1 MAALDSSVT
10 LTAYGAAAVTI
21 TDGAANSITM
31 VGEISLSWEETG
43 RSVTE
48 ARERDRHL
56 ATPNVIETGD
66 NNMSISMEFWVRSYL
81 GSSNVHEYEA
91 LTFTGNASGWT
102 TTVNGNAKCYTMDV
116 AMLEPGGATTQN
128 LSFPFCHTDS
138 ANSDPRGADGKASIS
153 ASITSYANRPTIT

>member
-10 LTAYGAAAVTI
+10 TTAHGAAAVTI

-81 GSSNVHEYEA
+81 GNSNVHEYEA
-91 LTFTGNASGWT
+91 MTFTGNASGWT
-102 TTVNGNAKCYTMDV
+102 TTVDGNAKCFTMAV
-116 AMLEPGGATTQN
+116 QLIEPGAATTQT
-128 LSFPFCHTDS
+128 LTFPHCHLDTWS
-138 ANSDPRGADGKASIS
+138 NDPRGADGKNS
-153 ASITSYANRPTIT
+153 ASVSLTSYANRPTKS